1 MLGEGARRGAS
12 RQSSTIATNPYEE
25 ARLVDVTVSS
35 RHTEVPDNLRR
46 VAEDKISR
54 LSRFLE
60 GMERA
65 EVHFSEE
72 GNPRIVEKE
81 ICEVTLH
88 GHGHHVRCK
97 VRAPDGYVA
106 VDRAVEKLEHQLHK
120 LKTKLKKRQQGS
132 GKGIAADGPA
142 FVDLP
147 VEAPE
152 PEEDQAGG
160 GGLRIVKAKRFAMM
174 PMTPEDAVQRMELLG
189 HGFFF
194 FTNIDTSR
202 SAVVYRRDDGDVG
215 LIDEDG

>member
-1 MLGEGARRGAS
+1 
-12 RQSSTIATNPYEE
+12 
-25 ARLVDVTVSS
+25 VDVTVSS
-35 RHTEVPDNLRR
+35 RHTEVPDHLRM
-46 VAEDKISR
+46 VAEEKIGR
-54 LSRFLE
+54 LSRFLD

-72 GNPRIVEKE
+72 RNPRIADKE

-88 GHGHHVRCK
+88 GHGYHVRCK
-97 VRAPDGYVA
+97 VRAPDGFVA

-120 LKTKLKKRQQGS
+120 LKTKLKKRLQGN
-132 GKGIAADGPA
+132 GRPLPADA
-142 FVDLP
+142 L
-147 VEAPE
+147 VEVPEIVEPE
-152 PEEDQAGG
+152 PEEGT

-174 PMTPEDAVQRMELLG
+174 PMTPEEAVARMDLLG

-194 FTNIDTSR
+194 FTNIDTHH